1 MHILPNDNSLRLAR
15 TAASRQPL
23 GSESN
28 LRCGIKQIY
37 KYIDQKLD
45 FLETIKMRYKYTRQE
60 RTNTPFGIP
69 PLPIDIASVLRK

>member
-45 FLETIKMRYKYTRQE
+45 FLETTKIRYKYTLQE
-60 RTNTPFGIP
+60 RTSNPFGIP
-69 PLPIDIASVLRK
+69 PLPIDIANFLRN